1 MYYQKYN
8 CLFSGIYLE
17 SDGEYLTW
25 LWFENSKDGSKHS
38 KNLLMKDLTIFEKT
52 KNGLIFILKVKFPH
66 LHLNIKYII

>member
-17 SDGEYLTW
+17 SDGEYLTG

-38 KNLLMKDLTIFEKT
+38 KNLLMKDLPIFEET
-52 KNGLIFILKVKFPH
+52 KK
-66 LHLNIKYII
+66 